1 MNKHIKTHRT
11 LTTYLSWPA
20 ILTFY
25 LLCMDLSLYTI
36 DRRAG
41 IIATVFTTV
50 YFVMTMVLYL
60 SSRQRIASEL
70 IRFAMDYGQVQKRLI
85 KELHVPYAILDTD
98 GRMQWGN
105 DEFMDIILEKS
116 SARHSIS
123 NIIPEIT
130 IDTLPKMEKDEILH
144 INFNG
149 RFYKVVLRKVVAPD
163 FEEDFNW
170 NLSDTESIW
179 NDRNA
184 LIAMY
189 LYDETENITLLKE
202 NKEQRLVTG
211 LLYIDNYEEALESI
225 DEVRRSLL
233 TALVDRKINKYMQGI
248 DAIIKKLEKDKYLF
262 VFQQKYLPTLQSSKF
277 SILEEV
283 RSVNIGNE
291 MSVTISIGLGINA
304 DSFASSYEYARAA
317 IDLALGRGGDQAV
330 IKDREKI
337 NYYGGKSV
345 SVEKSTRVKARVK
358 AHAFRE
364 FLEGKDKVIIMGHKV
379 GDVDSFG
386 SAVGVYRIAKS
397 FNKKAHIVINEVT
410 SSIRP
415 MMNRF
420 IGNPDYEEDM
430 FLKSDQA
437 KEIVDSNTLLVIVDV
452 NRPSYLECQELLE
465 YTKTVV
471 IFDHHRQTNEA
482 IDSAVLSY
490 VEPYA
495 SSTCEMIAEIMQ
507 YIGVNLKLK
516 PLEADTLY
524 AGIIIDTNN
533 FLTKA
538 GVRTFE
544 AAAYLRK
551 SGADVTRIRKSF
563 RGDISEYKI
572 KADAIS
578 STEIYLKHFA
588 IAVCASLAKIESP
601 MILGAQV
608 SNELLNINDIKASFV
623 LTEHNDKIYISAR
636 SIDEVNVQVIMEK
649 LGGGGHLS
657 VAGTQ
662 LENTTIKDAILK
674 IKEVIKEMNDEGEL

>member
-1 MNKHIKTHRT
+1 MSRKLKLRGALRVYMMWPVIMTLLLLGMNLSIYAISRKAGLVMTGFTFVYFAMASAI
-11 LTTYLSWPA
+11 YLSKRHKIA
-20 ILTFY
+20 A
-25 LLCMDLSLYTI
+25 DLVRY
-36 DRRAG
+36 
-41 IIATVFTTV
+41 
-50 YFVMTMVLYL
+50 
-60 SSRQRIASEL
+60 
-70 IRFAMDYGQVQKRLI
+70 AMDYGQVQKRLL
-85 KELHVPYAILDTD
+85 KELHLPYAILDLE

-105 DEFMDIILEKS
+105 DEFMDIILER
-116 SARHSIS
+116 SAAKRSIT

-130 IDTLPKMEKDEILH
+130 EDTLPKKEKDEILH
-144 INFNG
+144 ITLHG
-149 RFYKVVLRKVVAPD
+149 RNYKVLLRKVITPD
-163 FEEDFNW
+163 FDDDEDWGIHEGENAW
-170 NLSDTESIW
+170 D
-179 NDRNA
+179 DRNA

-189 LYDETENITLLKE
+189 LYDETEIISLLKE
-202 NKEQRLVTG
+202 NKEQKLVTG

-262 VFQQKYLPTLQSSKF
+262 VFQQKYLPLLQSSKF

-283 RSVNIGNE
+283 RGVNIGNE
-291 MSVTISIGLGINA
+291 MSVTISIGLGVNA
-304 DSFASSYEYARAA
+304 DSYMNGYEYARAA

-337 NYYGGKSV
+337 CYYGGKSI

-364 FLEGKDKVIIMGHKV
+364 FIEAKDKVVIMGHKI

-386 SAVGVYRIAKS
+386 SAIGVYRIAKS

-410 SSIRP
+410 SALRP
-415 MMNRF
+415 MMSKF
-420 IGNPDYEEDM
+420 VGNPDYEEDM
-430 FLKSDQA
+430 FLKNDHA
-437 KEIVDSNTLLVIVDV
+437 KEFVDSNTLLVIVDV
-452 NRPSYLECQELLE
+452 NRPSYLECAELLE
-465 YTKTVV
+465 YTKTTV

-482 IDSAVLSY
+482 IDTAVLSY

-495 SSTCEMIAEIMQ
+495 SSTSEMIAEIMQ
-507 YIGVNLKLK
+507 YISGNLKLK
-516 PLEADTLY
+516 PLEADALY
-524 AGIIIDTNN
+524 AGIMIDTNN
-533 FLTKA
+533 FLTKT

-544 AAAYLRK
+544 AAAFLRR

-563 RGDISEYKI
+563 RSEMSDFKI
-572 KADAIS
+572 KADAVS
-578 STEIYLKHFA
+578 STEIYLNHYA
-588 IAVCASLAKIESP
+588 IAVCASSDVDSP

-608 SNELLNINDIKASFV
+608 ANELLNITEIKASFV
-623 LTEHNDKIYISAR
+623 LTEYNDKIYISAR

-662 LENTTIKDAILK
+662 LENTTIQDAMIKLK
-674 IKEVIKEMNDEGEL
+674 ATLTKMYEEGEL